1 MVVQVAEA
9 PAHSEAGLL
18 NWDLAASLLSPFA
31 LAFVICWCLVEVTL
45 RAVRRSLEFERGLSA
60 LAAHEIRGPLAAVHA
75 HAQLAAHARSPHDI
89 HDSLGAIMQG
99 VDRALGLCS
108 QLLDLS
114 RTTGGVDGPGL
125 EAGPLSM
132 QAVHDKLM
140 SDLGP
145 EAVERELQIR
155 TRFDVPHVNANEVAL
170 LLIVRNLLANAIRYT
185 PNGGCIEVGTSA
197 REGMVTLSIDDS
209 GPGIP
214 VEQRLRAFQRF
225 DRLGRTEPQG
235 VGLGL
240 SIVQALALNQGAV
253 VDLLDSPLGGLRV
266 EVRFDRSRG

>member
-1 MVVQVAEA
+1 
-9 PAHSEAGLL
+9 
-18 NWDLAASLLSPFA
+18 
-31 LAFVICWCLVEVTL
+31 
-45 RAVRRSLEFERGLSA
+45 
-60 LAAHEIRGPLAAVHA
+60 
-75 HAQLAAHARSPHDI
+75 
-89 HDSLGAIMQG
+89 
-99 VDRALGLCS
+99 
-108 QLLDLS
+108 
-114 RTTGGVDGPGL
+114 
-125 EAGPLSM
+125 
-132 QAVHDKLM
+132 M

-240 SIVQALALNQGAV
+240 SIVQALALNQRAV
-253 VDLLDSPLGGLRV
+253 VDLLDSPSEACASRFALIGSCEDPTKPSRRTRRTRLAARDLD
-266 EVRFDRSRG
+266 EVFEEAGSGAAASRAS